1 MNAVVHSL
9 SSIEPM
15 IEDDL
20 DEVMEIERRVYEF
33 PWTPGNF
40 VDSLRA
46 GYSCSVYRSERR
58 LLGYAV
64 MMLGAGEAHLLN
76 LSIDAHVQ
84 RRGHGSRMLEN
95 LIRAARRYGAR
106 QLFLEVRPSNE
117 AGRLLYLKHGFR
129 QIAVR
134 RGYYP
139 ARDGR
144 EDALLFA
151 LDLS

>member
-1 MNAVVHSL
+1 MSAIL
-9 SSIEPM
+9 QPQPSIEPM
-15 IEDDL
+15 TEDDL
-20 DEVMEIERRVYEF
+20 DEVMEIEQRVYEF
-33 PWTPGNF
+33 PWTSGNF
-40 VDSLRA
+40 IDSLRA
-46 GYSCSVYRSERR
+46 GYSCSVYRSERG

-76 LSIDAHVQ
+76 LSIDARVQ

-95 LIRAARRYGAR
+95 LIRVARRYGAR

-117 AGRLLYLKHGFR
+117 AGRLLYSKHGFR
-129 QIAVR
+129 QVAVR

-139 ARDGR
+139 ARAGR

-151 LDLS
+151 LDL